1 MERLAEGEEIYLN
14 VDVEAVPVGDEVDE
28 DRPPAP
34 GGKGDPVVYDED

>member
-1 MERLAEGEEIYLN
+1 MEELAEGGQIDLGVAVEE
-14 VDVEAVPVGDEVDE
+14 VPVGNALDE

>member
-1 MERLAEGEEIYLN
+1 MEDLAEGGQIDLN
-14 VDVEAVPVGDEVDE
+14 VDVEAVPVGTALDE